1 MRNIILISSL
11 FDTLNKINFWKKK
24 PFIIKVA
31 QRIFKMAENKIHIKF
46 LNWRYLF
53 WSEHDETGKI
63 ERATLAGEERETIVT
78 GAVWIP
84 DMAVDTD
91 SQTIYW
97 IDIQRNT
104 VEKCDYNGNNRKV
117 VRRSKFTSITMSGI
131 TVFKVIAIKSY
142 WDSCN
147 IFTYMRLHI
156 ILYINNIYSFLRIL
170 QWSI

>member
-1 MRNIILISSL
+1 
-11 FDTLNKINFWKKK
+11 
-24 PFIIKVA
+24 
-31 QRIFKMAENKIHIKF
+31 MAANKIHINL

-131 TVFKVIAIKSY
+131 TVFKVIAIKSC
-142 WDSCN
+142 WDSCI
-147 IFTYMRLHI
+147 IFTFTHLHI
-156 ILYINNIYSFLRIL
+156 KLYINNIIFISLGTAMINLTNTEQCYLEYCIICMNDKFSNNTISNWSYS
-170 QWSI
+170 

>member
-1 MRNIILISSL
+1 M
-11 FDTLNKINFWKKK
+11 
-24 PFIIKVA
+24 
-31 QRIFKMAENKIHIKF
+31 
-46 LNWRYLF
+46 
-53 WSEHDETGKI
+53 
-63 ERATLAGEERETIVT
+63 T

-131 TVFKVIAIKSY
+131 TVFKVIELHAFYVHARTYKTLHQQY
-142 WDSCN
+142 N
-147 IFTYMRLHI
+147 IH
-156 ILYINNIYSFLRIL
+156 FLRYCND
-170 QWSI
+170 QFN